1 VVKPSKLYERV
12 SADSSLIVSFRDFER
27 LLAAAGFRHE
37 RTTGSHRHFVHPQV
51 AAILTVSPDGKDAN
65 RYQVRRLLAI
75 MREYGLSI
83 DE

>member
-1 VVKPSKLYERV
+1 MTKPAKLYQQLLINP
-12 SADSSLIVSFRDFER
+12 SLIISFRDFEK
-27 LLAAAGFRHE
+27 LLTAAGFQHE
-37 RTTGSHRHFVHPQV
+37 RTTGSHRHFVHANV
-51 AAILTVSPDGKDAN
+51 AAILTVSPNGKEAN